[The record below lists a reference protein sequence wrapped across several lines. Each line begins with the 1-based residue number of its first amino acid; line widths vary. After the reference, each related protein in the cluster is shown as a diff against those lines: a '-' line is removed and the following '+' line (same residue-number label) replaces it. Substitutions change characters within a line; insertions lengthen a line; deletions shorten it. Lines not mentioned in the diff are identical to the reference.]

1 MSHPYLSDAELN
13 SIQRVLADPLAV
25 QALRKVVVA
34 PVYSQGVIE
43 PGKPLNE
50 ENAIYGLASH
60 HLMNGLSNEII
71 GQDVRAVIE
80 AIRMLKKGFEELDK
94 LKLTESPV
102 VNTKNPAK

>member
-1 MSHPYLSDAELN
+1 MAHPFLSDAELN
-13 SIQRVLADPLAV
+13 AIQRVLADPVAV
-25 QALRKVVVA
+25 QALRKVIAA
-34 PVYSQGVIE
+34 PLYTQGVIE

-50 ENAIYGLASH
+50 ENTIYGLASH

-80 AIRMLKKGFEELDK
+80 GIRMIKKGFEELDK

-102 VNTKNPAK
+102 TDIKNPAR